1 MKKILSLALALLI
14 SATLVIPA
22 FAETAPGAPAD
33 PAYEEIRQFMSDPS
47 SEKTI
52 AVPDEIRYVPRLYDT
67 SSSARLRGILPGY
80 VRSVQKIIDIDSVEI
95 RQLAQDW
102 GCQFDGARLILGIR
116 VLCNLQYGRELF
128 LTQSAVFPK

>member
-47 SEKTI
+47 EKTI
-52 AVPDEIRYVPRLYDT
+52 AVPNEIRYVPRLYDT

-102 GCQFDGARLILGIR
+102 GCQFDGTRLILGIR

-128 LTQSAVFPK
+128 LTQPAVLPK